1 MTNYLLRLIACLAVL
16 APVIAPAQE
25 RGAAAFG
32 SLIKGLGVTGRVLVI
47 AAHPDDEDTQLI
59 TWLRRGRQVETAYL
73 SLTRGDG
80 GQNIIGNE
88 LGEALGAIRT
98 EELLAAR
105 RLDGGRQYFTRAFD
119 FGFSKDADET
129 LTQWSRD
136 SILRDVV
143 TVVRAFRPHV
153 IVSIFSGTPADG
165 HGHHQV
171 AGMLAR
177 EAYDV
182 SGDTVRFPSRAT
194 GGFGGWTVQKFYRS
208 ANFRMQERATLLINV
223 GEYDPILGR
232 SYAEIAAQSRSQH
245 KSQAMGSL
253 QPKGVRID
261 RLMREAAR
269 SGPPDASKE
278 GSIFDGIDTTWARFA
293 PAMRTPQQRA
303 ALDSLPAAFASA
315 VAALDLYRPST
326 SIPAL
331 VRIQSL
337 LNRVCGAAGPENPCA
352 SLEADGS
359 TLLVR
364 DDDLHGTMEHASSRV
379 ERALAA
385 AAGVAVEATTTRE
398 LWATGETAPVTVT
411 VYNRGAISV
420 RLERRVVL
428 PAGNG
433 GPVLSPVPAVTIL
446 PDSAIRDSLRA
457 PIGSLP
463 TQPWW
468 LTEQRQGAM
477 FGVGASPQ
485 DEGSRRTAPTVVTLF
500 EVGGGRFGVFTPV
513 TYRYADAVR
522 GEVNLPAAAAPAI
535 ALTVDREVEY
545 APAAAPIERTVRV
558 HLRSHAAGARRV
570 AVSLEL
576 PRGLVADSLTRR
588 VELAAGAQ
596 RTLTFAVRGRLDAG
610 RHRISAS
617 ARDDSSG
624 ESFTRGYQPIAY
636 EHISPTRIYRDA
648 VLSLEAVD
656 VRLPRAAKVAYI
668 NGVGDNTAPMLEQ
681 LGFDITVID
690 PAAIS
695 TARLGSYTAIVVG
708 TRAYEANPE
717 LIANN
722 GRLLEFARNGGTVVV
737 QYGQYE
743 MLQPGVLPYPI
754 TLSRP
759 ADRVTVEGSPVE
771 IIDPTAA
778 VLTTP
783 NRITLSDFEGWVQD
797 RSLYMPRTHD
807 AAWRA
812 VIAMHDPGAPP
823 NDGGILIAPVGRGTY
838 VYTTLAF
845 FRQLPNGVPGAARLF
860 ANLIAARAV
869 RPVQ

>member
-1 MTNYLLRLIACLAVL
+1 MTNYLLRLFVCLA
-16 APVIAPAQE
+16 AASAPAIASAQD

-32 SLIKGLGVTGRVLVI
+32 SLVKGLGVTGRVLVI

-59 TWLRRGRQVETAYL
+59 TWLARGRQVETAYL

-88 LGEALGAIRT
+88 LGEGLGAIRT

-119 FGFSKDADET
+119 FGFSRDADET

-153 IVSIFSGTPADG
+153 IVSIFSGTTADG

-182 SGDTVRFPSRAT
+182 SSDTVRFPPRAT

-232 SYAEIAAQSRSQH
+232 SYAEIAAESRSQH

-269 SGPPDASKE
+269 TGPADASRE
-278 GSIFDGIDTTWARFA
+278 QSIFDGIDTTWARFA
-293 PAMRTPQQRA
+293 GAMRTPQQRA

-315 VAALDLYRPST
+315 VAGLDLYRPSA

-337 LNRVCGAAGPENPCA
+337 LDRVCGAASPENPCA
-352 SLEADGS
+352 ALDADGS

-364 DDDLHGTMEHASSRV
+364 NDDLHHTMEHASSRV

-385 AAGVAVEATTTRE
+385 AAGAVVEATTTRE
-398 LWATGETAPVTVT
+398 MWATGETAPVTVN
-411 VYNRGAISV
+411 VYNRGTIPV

-428 PAGNG
+428 PAGDG
-433 GPVLSPVPAVTIL
+433 SPVMFPAPAVTIL
-446 PDSAIRDSLRA
+446 PDSLVRDSLRA
-457 PIGSLP
+457 PIASLP

-468 LTEQRQGAM
+468 LIAPRQGAM
-477 FGVGASPQ
+477 FGVGGSPH
-485 DEGSRRTAPTVVTLF
+485 DEGSRRTAPIVVTQF

-513 TYRYADAVR
+513 TYRYADAIR
-522 GEVNLPAAAAPAI
+522 GEVNLPAAAAPVI
-535 ALTVDREVEY
+535 TLTVDREVEY

-558 HLRSHAAGARRV
+558 HVRSHAAGTRQV
-570 AVSLEL
+570 SVSLEL
-576 PRGLVADSLTRR
+576 PRGLVTDSLTRR

-596 RTLTFAVRGRLDAG
+596 RTISFAVRGRLETG
-610 RHRISAS
+610 RHRIIAA
-617 ARDDSSG
+617 AREDSSG
-624 ESFTRGYQPIAY
+624 ESFTRGYQSIVY
-636 EHISPTRIYRDA
+636 DHIRPRRIYRDA
-648 VLSLEAVD
+648 ILSLEAVD

-681 LGFDITVID
+681 LGFDVSVID
-690 PAAIS
+690 PATIGS
-695 TARLGSYTAIVVG
+695 ARLGGYTAIVVG

-722 GRLLEFARNGGTVVV
+722 GRLMEFARNGGTVVV

-743 MLQPGVLPYPI
+743 MLTPGVLPYPI
-754 TLSRP
+754 TLGRP

-771 IIDPTAA
+771 IIDPSAA

-783 NRITLSDFEGWVQD
+783 NHITLADFEGWVQD
-797 RSLYMPRTHD
+797 RSLYMPRSHD

-812 VIAMHDPGAPP
+812 VISMHDPGAPP
-823 NDGGILIAPVGRGTY
+823 NDGGILIAPVGRGMY

-860 ANLIAARAV
+860 ANLIAAGR
-869 RPVQ
+869 